1 MTHFRLLLILLSSGS
16 LTAASEECSVWVDE
30 YLCDGDDVLDD
41 SINVLSHQECSD
53 LCTDN
58 SLCQAWTYQTDWNSC
73 FLKTNAE
80 CRVRVNNECILHYI
94 LTVAVLWKRLD

>member
-1 MTHFRLLLILLSSGS
+1 MTHFRLLLIFLSSSGS
-16 LTAASEECSVWVDE
+16 LTAASEDCSVWVDE

-41 SINVLSHQECSD
+41 SINVLSYQECSD

-80 CRVRVNNECILHYI
+80 CRVRVNNECTL
-94 LTVAVLWKRLD
+94 